1 MVSSHMK
8 RIPKIDLIT
17 HLSNNTRNFGVC
29 ELWYDFAV
37 KRAAETRGYK
47 QNVGRER
54 HAMFRPLVHAVP
66 WSLVPGDERS

>member
-1 MVSSHMK
+1 MK

-37 KRAAETRGYK
+37 KRAAEARGYSRMQGGK
-47 QNVGRER
+47 DTQYLG
-54 HAMFRPLVHAVP
+54 PLVHAVP